1 MDYTNGGTWR
11 TAGPLPTSRYGLK
24 AASIDGQL
32 YVSKFSDMFLK
43 YSKDIV
49 CKVMLM
55 NSTLSWNQVMG
66 GNQNTEFAT
75 TNEILSWEPISETWT
90 EFDLKLSTKRAYHAV
105 AEVDLNTISN
115 ASCWSQIYPS
125 NDNVWQWLWP
135 QMTLWLQVLVRN
147 NHRAITIGRV
157 TQANDKGGLAEVSQS
172 RQHRPNHL
180 PTQIFKAFYTS
191 KCNFPPIETQSE
203 AEWGMYRKPFSPK
216 WEPPRHSLG
225 LFKAHFGCDRSWETA
240 GEQEFWGKDTEQA
253 IGQSSQVKSAPG
265 RNDEAA
271 ANNNI
276 RQLLR
281 DAWVNQ

>member
-11 TAGPLPTSRYGLK
+11 TAGSLPTSRYGLK

-49 CKVMLM
+49 CKVMWI

-66 GNQNTEFAT
+66 GNQNSEFAT
-75 TNEILSWEPISETWT
+75 TDEILSWEPISETWT

-180 PTQIFKAFYTS
+180 LTQIFKAFYTS
-191 KCNFPPIETQSE
+191 KCNFPPNWDPI
-203 AEWGMYRKPFSPK
+203 WGWM
-216 WEPPRHSLG
+216 
-225 LFKAHFGCDRSWETA
+225 
-240 GEQEFWGKDTEQA
+240 
-253 IGQSSQVKSAPG
+253 
-265 RNDEAA
+265 RN
-271 ANNNI
+271 
-276 RQLLR
+276 
-281 DAWVNQ
+281 V